1 MLIAAPKGGCRMD
14 IQKELISEFNT
25 EVENA
30 RKILNAI
37 PDTADFTWKPHEKSM
52 TLGRLAGHVAEL
64 TGDWP
69 LMTLEKDRLDWNPEE
84 RPKVPENKA
93 EVLKT
98 FETAV
103 PKSKA
108 AIEGFDPANWD
119 RHWIFAAG
127 GQVFIDQPKY
137 QVWRSFVMNHLVHH
151 RAQLG
156 AYVRI
161 LGGKLPG
168 CYGPSG
174 DEM

>member
-1 MLIAAPKGGCRMD
+1 MD
-14 IQKELISEFNT
+14 IQKELIAEFNT
-25 EVENA
+25 EVENT

-37 PDTADFTWKPHEKSM
+37 PDSADFTWKPHEKSM
-52 TLGRLAGHVAEL
+52 KLGRLAGHVAEL

-69 LMTLEKDRLDWNPEE
+69 LMTIEKDRLDWNPGD
-84 RPKVPENKA
+84 RAKSPESKA
-93 EVLKT
+93 EAIEI
-98 FETAV
+98 FETGSLKA
-103 PKSKA
+103 KA
-108 AIEGFDPANWD
+108 ALESFDPANWD

-137 QVWRSFVMNHLVHH
+137 QVWRSFVVNHLAHH
-151 RAQLG
+151 RGQLG
-156 AYVRI
+156 VYIRM

>member
-1 MLIAAPKGGCRMD
+1 MD
-14 IQKELISEFNT
+14 TQKELIAEFNT
-25 EVENA
+25 EVENT

-37 PDTADFTWKPHEKSM
+37 PESADFTWKPHEKSM

-69 LMTLEKDRLDWNPEE
+69 LHTIEMDRLDWNPAD
-84 RPKVPENKA
+84 RPKVPESKA
-93 EVLKT
+93 EVLEV
-98 FETAV
+98 FEANSPKARTAL
-103 PKSKA
+103 
-108 AIEGFDPANWD
+108 EGFDPANWD

-127 GQVFIDQPKY
+127 DQVYIDQPKY
-137 QVWRSFVMNHLVHH
+137 QVWRSFVVNHLVHH

-156 AYVRI
+156 AYIRI

-168 CYGPSG
+168 TYGPSA